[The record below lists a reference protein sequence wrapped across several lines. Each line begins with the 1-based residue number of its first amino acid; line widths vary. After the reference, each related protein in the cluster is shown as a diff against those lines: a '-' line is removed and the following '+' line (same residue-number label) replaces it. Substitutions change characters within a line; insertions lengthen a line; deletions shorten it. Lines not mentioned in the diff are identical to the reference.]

1 MSPRNVI
8 HDCCSEFLIKLLL
21 TAALRGQYICLVAGG
36 RN

>member
-1 MSPRNVI
+1 MSPRNIV

-21 TAALRGQYICLVAGG
+21 AAALRGQHICLVATG